1 MESCRVVLQ
10 PSVRKDLRNLPKKVA
25 AQVVARI
32 EGLAEDPSPRQSL
45 KLSGADRLYR
55 IRVGDYRIIHEYDPT
70 AMLVTIYYVRHRRE
84 VYRAL

>member
-10 PSVRKDLRNLPKKVA
+10 PSVRKDLRDLPKKIA
-25 AQVVARI
+25 AQVVTRI
-32 EGLAEDPSPRQSL
+32 EGLAKDPSPRQSL

-55 IRVGDYRIIHEYDPT
+55 IRVGDYRIIYEYDPT
-70 AMLVTIYYVRHRRE
+70 ALLVTIYYVRHRRE